1 MNFDKAFE
9 LLIGHEGGYTQN
21 PKDAGN
27 WTSGKVGVGVNK
39 GTKYGIAA
47 NSYPN
52 LDIKNLTL
60 DQAKSIYKRDY
71 WDKVKGDQ
79 LQPELAFQV
88 FDMAV
93 NSGVSRGI
101 KLLQKTVGTGEDGII
116 GPKTLT
122 AANTMNVNQAVQV
135 YNANRLQFY
144 TSLSSFSTFEPPAGS
159 LLVISGRAAQ
169 DAARSVISLAAVL
182 PLLPAPSA
190 HALLLS

>member
-9 LLIGHEGGYTQN
+9 LLIGHEGGYTTN

-27 WTSGKVGVGVNK
+27 WTGGKVGVGVNK

-52 LDIKNLTL
+52 LDIKNLSL
-60 DQAKSIYKRDY
+60 DQAKAIYKRDY

-79 LQPELAFQV
+79 LPQSLAFHV

-101 KLLQKTVGTGEDGII
+101 KLLQKTIGTNEDGLI
-116 GPKTLT
+116 GPKTL
-122 AANTMNVNQAVQV
+122 AAVNAMNVNHAIHI

-144 TSLSSFSTFEPPAGS
+144 TSLRDFSVFGKGWVNRVANNLKLSAG
-159 LLVISGRAAQ
+159 G
-169 DAARSVISLAAVL
+169 
-182 PLLPAPSA
+182 
-190 HALLLS
+190 